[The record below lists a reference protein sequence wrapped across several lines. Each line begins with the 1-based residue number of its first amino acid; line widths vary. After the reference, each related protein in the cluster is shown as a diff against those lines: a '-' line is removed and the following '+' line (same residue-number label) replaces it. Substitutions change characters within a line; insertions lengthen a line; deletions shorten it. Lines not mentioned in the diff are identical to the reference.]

1 MYQPKYP
8 LQYSDLVGPYTSITS
23 LKETVKQNVI
33 TLLNVSPGEW
43 PGNPDLGVGVRRFLF
58 ENYPSPELSAIHD
71 TIRQQFAKYL
81 PFVEGVSE
89 FVDED
94 GYGNKLIDSNE
105 IKLVIRYSI
114 TPLSEEDLII
124 LNVGESPSTE
134 AI

>member
-81 PFVEGVSE
+81 PFVEVVSE

-105 IKLVIRYSI
+105 IKLVIRYNI

-124 LNVGESPSTE
+124 LNVGESASTE